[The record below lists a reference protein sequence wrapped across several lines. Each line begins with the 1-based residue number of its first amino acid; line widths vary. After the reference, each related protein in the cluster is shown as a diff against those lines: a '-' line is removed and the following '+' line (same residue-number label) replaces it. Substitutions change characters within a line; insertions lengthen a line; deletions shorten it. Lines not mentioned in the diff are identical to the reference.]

1 METYGCM
8 SHKYHLTLLTFCLG
22 NTVEACSS
30 SYF

>member
-1 METYGCM
+1 MEI
-8 SHKYHLTLLTFCLG
+8 YHLTLLTFCLG

>member
-1 METYGCM
+1 M
-8 SHKYHLTLLTFCLG
+8 SHKYHLTVLTFCLG

>member
-1 METYGCM
+1 M